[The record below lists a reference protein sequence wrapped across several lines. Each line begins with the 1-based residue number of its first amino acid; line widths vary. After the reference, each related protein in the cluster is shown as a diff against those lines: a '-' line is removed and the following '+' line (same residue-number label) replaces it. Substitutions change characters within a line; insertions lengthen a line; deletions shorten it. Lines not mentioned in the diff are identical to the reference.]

1 MFDLSYWLTDQV
13 QFFSDPLGIFIFLI
27 IYIFWV
33 TFLLPGSWLTMVA
46 GLLYGTFLGSIIV
59 FIGAALGAILT
70 FWSGRT
76 FLRKWIQKRLDN
88 YPKLKY
94 VETKVSKEG
103 LKLVIL
109 TRLSPLFPFGL
120 LNFVFGLSQLKFQYF
135 LVGLF
140 AILPGT
146 ILYCSVGSL
155 AGEFSRFSET
165 ISIQNSSISFLFSLI
180 GFLATLLTFIIVT
193 RAAKNALQELD
204 SSL

>member
-1 MFDLSYWLTDQV
+1 MFDFSSFITDQS
-13 QFFSDPLGIFIFLI
+13 QFFVDPFGIFLFLI

-33 TFLLPGSWLTMVA
+33 TFLLPGSWLSMIA
-46 GLLYGTFLGSIIV
+46 GLLYGIVLGSILV
-59 FIGAALGAILT
+59 FIGASLGAILT

-76 FLRKWIQKRLDN
+76 FLRTWIQKRLEN

-94 VETKVSKEG
+94 IENKVSKEG

-146 ILYCSVGSL
+146 ILYCSLGSL
-155 AGEFSRFSET
+155 AGDFTRFSET
-165 ISIQNSSISFLFSLI
+165 IANQNSFVSFLFSLM
-180 GFLATLLTFIIVT
+180 GFFATLLIFILVSRI
-193 RAAKNALQELD
+193 AKNALQELD